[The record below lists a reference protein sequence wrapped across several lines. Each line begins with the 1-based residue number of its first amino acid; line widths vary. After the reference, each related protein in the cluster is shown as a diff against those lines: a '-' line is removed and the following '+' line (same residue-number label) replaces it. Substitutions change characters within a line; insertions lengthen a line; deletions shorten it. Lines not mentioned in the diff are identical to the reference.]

1 MKIQE
6 LLAATVEKFSK
17 AGIESAKADAE
28 ILLGYVL
35 GLSRGE
41 LLSRAITNG
50 EISVADRHSFEQLA
64 VRRAQR
70 EPLQHLTGRAAFR
83 SLELLV
89 GPGVFVPRFET
100 ENVVEKAIAELRN
113 LNVADP
119 IVVDLATGSGAIAI
133 SLAVEIPTAKVFA
146 VELSEEALVYT
157 RQNFANYAPE
167 AVLVQGD
174 LAQAFPELNGKVDL
188 LISNPPYIP
197 NEMIPIYPE
206 VHLHDP
212 KLALYGGVDGL
223 DIVRKVDQRAR
234 ELVRPGGKLVIEHAD
249 MQGSQVRQIL
259 VDSGWQNVYTGK
271 DLAGRD
277 RMVIATR

>member
-100 ENVVEKAIAELRN
+100 ETVVENAIAELRN
-113 LNVADP
+113 LNVAKP

-174 LAQAFPELNGKVDL
+174 LVQAFPELNGKVDL

-234 ELVRPGGKLVIEHAD
+234 DLVRPGGKLVIEHAD

>member
-100 ENVVEKAIAELRN
+100 ETVVEKAIAELRN
-113 LNVADP
+113 LNVAEP
-119 IVVDLATGSGAIAI
+119 VVVDLATGSGAIAL

-197 NEMIPIYPE
+197 NEMIPVYPE

-223 DIVRKVDQRAR
+223 DLVRKVDQRAR
-234 ELVRPGGKLVIEHAD
+234 DLVRPGGKLVIEHAD

>member
-41 LLSRAITNG
+41 LLSRAITDG

-100 ENVVEKAIAELRN
+100 ETVVENAIAELRN
-113 LNVADP
+113 LNVAKP
-119 IVVDLATGSGAIAI
+119 IVVDLATGSGAIAL

-234 ELVRPGGKLVIEHAD
+234 DLVRPGGKLVIEHAD

>member
-100 ENVVEKAIAELRN
+100 ETVVEKAIAELRN
-113 LNVADP
+113 LNVAEP
-119 IVVDLATGSGAIAI
+119 VVVDLATGSGAIAL

-157 RQNFANYAPE
+157 RQNFANYAPG

-234 ELVRPGGKLVIEHAD
+234 DLVRPGGKLVIEHAD

>member
-83 SLELLV
+83 SLELIV

-119 IVVDLATGSGAIAI
+119 IVVDLATGSGAIAL

-146 VELSEEALVYT
+146 VELSEDALVYT

-259 VDSGWQNVYTGK
+259 VDSDWQNVYTGK

>member
-6 LLAATVEKFSK
+6 LLATTVEKFSK

-64 VRRAQR
+64 LRRAQR

-100 ENVVEKAIAELRN
+100 ETVVENAIAELRN
-113 LNVADP
+113 LNVAKP

-174 LAQAFPELNGKVDL
+174 LARAFPELNGKVNL

-223 DIVRKVDQRAR
+223 DIVRKVGQRAR
-234 ELVRPGGKLVIEHAD
+234 DLVRPGGKLVIEHAD